1 MFIANR
7 SSNAAVSILLA
18 LVLFVCVTIISD
30 YFFRSLRIDLT
41 ENGRFT
47 LSQGTIN
54 TLKALDEPVTLRFV
68 YSEQVATQFPQIR
81 TYGDRVLDL
90 LLEYA
95 DRAPGKLNLEII
107 NPEPFSEQEDRAVA
121 LGITAVPT
129 NAGDSLYFGLA
140 GTNAVDG
147 REVIAYFTQE
157 RESFLEYDV
166 TEMIYKL
173 SRSKLPKLG
182 IIDSLSLQF
191 GPGGPMAAMQGQMQP
206 YVVYEQL
213 SGNFDIEHVDMS
225 TDRISEDIDV
235 LMIVHPTDLS
245 PQTLYAV
252 DQFVLRGGRILA
264 FIDPLS
270 EMAQQSSA
278 MGMQGMAPQT
288 SSSLDP
294 LLEAWGVTFDASRV
308 VGDRR
313 RALRVQTGQPG
324 GRPSSD
330 YVVWLGLQND
340 GEIEDFDSADPITAN
355 LSLLQ
360 LGSAGALMPIEQATT
375 TFTPLIQSTEDSML
389 IDSREVASNFDP
401 EELIRSFVSLN
412 ERYTLAARISGVVE
426 TAYPDG
432 PAPQPEDEEEGV
444 DLDDLPIDQEQ
455 EPLPDHL
462 AQSID
467 PVNIILVA
475 DTDILD
481 DRFWV
486 SVQDFFG
493 QRIIVPNA
501 DNADFV
507 VNAIENLMG
516 SNDLISLRGRGRD
529 NRPLTAIDQL
539 RRSAEAQYIAEQ
551 QRLQGQ
557 LAETEQ
563 RLAAL
568 QIQGGEIEGEGPT
581 SFVLTPEEEA
591 EIERFRRQLL
601 STRQELRAVQR
612 NLRAD
617 IEVLENWVRFINILV
632 MPVGVALTAVGLT
645 VLRRRRRVGKPIGV
659 Q

>member
-30 YFFRSLRIDLT
+30 YFFRSWRIDLT

-68 YSEQVATQFPQIR
+68 YSEQVATRFPQIR

-95 DRAPGKLNLEII
+95 DRAPGKLNFEII
-107 NPEPFSEQEDRAVA
+107 NPEPFSEEEDQAVA

-129 NAGDSLYFGLA
+129 DTGDSLYFGLA
-140 GTNAVDG
+140 GTNSVDG

-157 RESFLEYDV
+157 REPLLEYDI

-191 GPGGPMAAMQGQMQP
+191 GPGGPMAAMQGQLQP

-225 TDRISEDIDV
+225 TDRISEDIGV

-270 EMAQQSSA
+270 EMAQQSSP
-278 MGMQGMAPQT
+278 MGPQALVPT

-313 RALRVQTGQPG
+313 RALRVRTGQPG
-324 GRPSSD
+324 GLPYSD

-355 LSLLQ
+355 ISLLQ
-360 LGSAGALMPIEQATT
+360 LGSAGALMPIEQAST

-389 IDSREVASNFDP
+389 FDSEEVASNFDP
-401 EELIRSFVSLN
+401 EELLRSFVSFN
-412 ERYTLAARISGVVE
+412 ERYTIAARISGAVE

-432 PAPQPEDEEEGV
+432 PVPPPEDEEEGV
-444 DLDDLPIDQEQ
+444 DLDDLPIDQE
-455 EPLPDHL
+455 EDPLPDHI
-462 AQSID
+462 AQSIES
-467 PVNIILVA
+467 VNIILVA

-507 VNAIENLMG
+507 INAIENLMG

-529 NRPLTAIDQL
+529 NRPLTAIDRL
-539 RRSAEAQYIAEQ
+539 RRAAEAQYIVEQ
-551 QRLQGQ
+551 QRLEGQ

-568 QIQGGEIEGEGPT
+568 QIQGGEIAGEGPT

-601 STRQELRAVQR
+601 STRRELRAVQR

-617 IEVLENWVRFINILV
+617 IEVLENWVRFINILL

-645 VLRRRRRVGKPIGV
+645 VLRRQRRAGKPIGG